1 MRLSAVISDTVLFR
15 SPTCTQQD
23 RETAEKLAAIAGV
36 DLQAY
41 GMDMLKAGAN
51 VSDLTPD
58 QIAQNDMKEFS
69 DGSVTFTISQVQVM
83 DTTDLLEQKKVLLSA
98 LEKMRSAKNYA
109 ASFLMITSIIDES
122 TNLIFAG
129 NMDAVVGKAFAKDVL
144 DKEVYLPG
152 VMSRKKQIVPQILAA
167 LK

>member
-1 MRLSAVISDTVLFR
+1 
-15 SPTCTQQD
+15 
-23 RETAEKLAAIAGV
+23 
-36 DLQAY
+36 
-41 GMDMLKAGAN
+41 
-51 VSDLTPD
+51 
-58 QIAQNDMKEFS
+58 
-69 DGSVTFTISQVQVM
+69 
-83 DTTDLLEQKKVLLSA
+83 
-98 LEKMRSAKNYA
+98 MRSAKNYA